1 MAKVFVVVEHRQGAI
16 RDATFELVTLAREL
30 ERAFGLEPAAVVIG
44 HNVRHFALTLSKY
57 LPETIVVESEALEN
71 FRYETYAA
79 VLKDL
84 IEKETPLLTLC
95 PHSAF
100 GMELFPRLSVE
111 TGRPCATDCVKVEM
125 DNLNFVVVRSIYS
138 GKINSRL
145 ALGSS
150 GGYLITVRGGSY
162 APAPEGARAGAIRDV
177 PPPAFDA
184 PFRTEFLGY
193 REAAAG
199 AIDISLAPFLLSIG
213 RGIKDPEN
221 IPKAEE
227 LAAKLGAV
235 LSCSRPVVDK
245 KWLAKERQVGT
256 SGRTVKPK
264 VYLAMGISGAF
275 QHLAGIKGS
284 GVFIAVNRDSK
295 APIFRAADYG
305 VVEDMFKI
313 IDALKEKSGR

>member
-1 MAKVFVVVEHRQGAI
+1 MARVFVVVEHRQGAI

-30 ERAFGLEPAAVVIG
+30 ESAFGLEPAAVVIG
-44 HNVRHFALTLSKY
+44 HDVKPFAAILSKY
-57 LPETIVVESEALEN
+57 LGETIVIEHEALAD

-84 IEKETPLLTLC
+84 ILKETPLVTLA

-100 GMELFPRLSVE
+100 GMELLPRLSVE
-111 TGRPCATDCVKVEM
+111 VGRPCATDCVKVEM
-125 DNLNFVVVRSIYS
+125 DGESLVVVRSIYN

-145 ALGSS
+145 AFGSS
-150 GGYLITVRGGSY
+150 GGYLVTVRAGSY
-162 APAPEGARAGAIRDV
+162 APAAEAAGAGSIREY
-177 PPPAFDA
+177 PCPAFGA
-184 PFRTEFLGY
+184 AFGTEFLGY

-199 AIDISLAPFLLSIG
+199 AVDISQAPFLLSVG
-213 RGIKDPEN
+213 RGIKDAEN
-221 IPKAEE
+221 IAKIEE

-235 LSCSRPVVDK
+235 LACSRPVVDK
-245 KWLAKERQVGT
+245 KWLGKERQVGT

-284 GVFIAVNRDSK
+284 GVFIAINRDPK

-305 VVEDMFKI
+305 VVEDLFKI
-313 IDALKEKSGR
+313 VDALKEKLGS